1 MENKMKYIA
10 LGVVA
15 IIIVAAAGVFLMKD
29 NGDDGSQDGVIVQK
43 GSDTLLELCQVW
55 AEEYMAENAGV
66 TVEVSGG
73 GSGTGIAALI
83 NGQVDIAQA
92 SRQMKAS
99 EIASAEAAGF
109 TPVEFKV
116 AIDGIAIIVHTSND
130 VGVLTVEQ
138 LRGIYNGT
146 ITNWDQVGGA
156 DRDITLYG
164 RQSTSGTYEY
174 FWEHVLQKENYS
186 MDMNMLSG
194 NSAIV
199 AAVQGD
205 AGGVG
210 YVGIGY
216 ANTSGI
222 NVLELKKDA
231 GSESFAPTDELAVKS
246 GKYDLSRYLY
256 LYTKGVPTGIVKDYL
271 RWIVSIDGGQGM
283 VDEIGFYKISQNAYE
298 DDLVKM
304 GVTPSAITLTQKGS
318 DTMLELCQIF
328 SEEFHNEYPWITV
341 EVTGGGSGTGISALI
356 NKQVDLAQAS
366 RSMKASEIASA
377 NANGVYPVEF
387 RVAIDGIA
395 VITNDHNGVTELT
408 KEQLKGIYNG
418 TYTNWNQVGGADL
431 DITLYGRQ
439 STSGTYV
446 YFQEEV
452 LGNQNYSMDMNMLTG
467 NSAIVSAVQGDEGG
481 IGYVGIG
488 YANTSGIKVLDLRE
502 TASDPAYNP
511 LDEDAVLSGD
521 YLLSR
526 YLYVY
531 TDGTPTDQVSRWLS
545 WVLSAEGGQSVV
557 TEIGFYPLPQ
567 AVIEQE
573 MAKLG

>member
-1 MENKMKYIA
+1 
-10 LGVVA
+10 
-15 IIIVAAAGVFLMKD
+15 
-29 NGDDGSQDGVIVQK
+29 
-43 GSDTLLELCQVW
+43 
-55 AEEYMAENAGV
+55 
-66 TVEVSGG
+66 
-73 GSGTGIAALI
+73 
-83 NGQVDIAQA
+83 
-92 SRQMKAS
+92 
-99 EIASAEAAGF
+99 
-109 TPVEFKV
+109 
-116 AIDGIAIIVHTSND
+116 
-130 VGVLTVEQ
+130 
-138 LRGIYNGT
+138 
-146 ITNWDQVGGA
+146 
-156 DRDITLYG
+156 
-164 RQSTSGTYEY
+164 
-174 FWEHVLQKENYS
+174 
-186 MDMNMLSG
+186 
-194 NSAIV
+194 
-199 AAVQGD
+199 
-205 AGGVG
+205 
-210 YVGIGY
+210 
-216 ANTSGI
+216 
-222 NVLELKKDA
+222 
-231 GSESFAPTDELAVKS
+231 
-246 GKYDLSRYLY
+246 
-256 LYTKGVPTGIVKDYL
+256 
-271 RWIVSIDGGQGM
+271 
-283 VDEIGFYKISQNAYE
+283 
-298 DDLVKM
+298 
-304 GVTPSAITLTQKGS
+304 
-318 DTMLELCQIF
+318 
-328 SEEFHNEYPWITV
+328 
-341 EVTGGGSGTGISALI
+341 
-356 NKQVDLAQAS
+356 
-366 RSMKASEIASA
+366 MKASEIASA